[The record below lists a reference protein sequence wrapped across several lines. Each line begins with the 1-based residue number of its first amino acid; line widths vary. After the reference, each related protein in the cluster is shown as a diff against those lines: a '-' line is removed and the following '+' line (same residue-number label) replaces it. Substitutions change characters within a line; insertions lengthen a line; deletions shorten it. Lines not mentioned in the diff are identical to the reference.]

1 MIPEIR
7 FTNLALEDLNSI
19 IEYTKT
25 NWSEIQAKKYY
36 RILIDEI
43 YSLLEN
49 FDNGRSMNQLR
60 IGYKSFKVKSHIV
73 FYKKDSMGN
82 IEIIRILHQK
92 MEVKLRLM

>member
-1 MIPEIR
+1 MIEIR
-7 FTNLALEDLNSI
+7 FSNPALEDLNSI

-49 FDNGRSMNQLR
+49 FDKGRSMNHLR

-73 FYKKDSMGN
+73 FYKKDSSGN
-82 IEIIRILHQK
+82 IEIIRILHQ
-92 MEVKLRLM
+92 MMDVKSRLT